1 MKYFYSLIKVPF
13 RKWLTF
19 LVRGISC
26 EGLDI
31 HAIFLL
37 QEVGV
42 WERKDDFLLYRV
54 TWCQDWDARLN
65 WVICFKTSYGNS
77 CYYRKGIKIHNP
89 FIMNSKSPYSPRWS
103 SLPCS
108 WVGWPSPETM
118 ASLLSLCFPCT
129 CLLFHGLAA
138 STVPPQ
144 AGWQPEEDPLLL
156 GLEGCQ
162 GEVFKTTAV
171 VRFPGSTGA
180 GKGSR
185 SLSARQWIQRS
196 SDCVLPPVP
205 NIGTFFWA
213 HPSCQSPA
221 ITRWLQSHKK
231 CFLSSSLTPLS

>member
-1 MKYFYSLIKVPF
+1 MQFFSYKKLEFGKG
-13 RKWLTF
+13 KMTF
-19 LVRGISC
+19 SSTVSHGAKI
-26 EGLDI
+26 EMPD
-31 HAIFLL
+31 
-37 QEVGV
+37 
-42 WERKDDFLLYRV
+42 Y
-54 TWCQDWDARLN
+54 

-156 GLEGCQ
+156 CLEGCQ
-162 GEVFKTTAV
+162 GEVFNTTAV
-171 VRFPGSTGA
+171 VRFPRSTRGR
-180 GKGSR
+180 KR
-185 SLSARQWIQRS
+185 FPQSLSQAVDPKILRLCSATSAKYRHFFLS
-196 SDCVLPPVP
+196 TSLLPVP
-205 NIGTFFWA
+205 CNNQTTTNSQEMLPELKFD
-213 HPSCQSPA
+213 
-221 ITRWLQSHKK
+221 
-231 CFLSSSLTPLS
+231 SSLS